1 MYYQNQRNFNNM
13 NTTIAVALNMGT
25 GAWIATLISG
35 ISFIIMFGIA
45 STKGD
50 YQGLIKTT
58 LENDAAQRKKKRNLP

>member
-1 MYYQNQRNFNNM
+1 M